1 MFICHIYNVDIY
13 NELYIL
19 SAQGFVEFI
28 SKYQLMFSH
37 TLNETDCANTILNTV
52 DSADTNIILTGAI
65 ILKSYW

>member
-28 SKYQLMFSH
+28 STYHLMFSH
-37 TLNETDCANTILNTV
+37 TLTETDCANTILNTV